1 MIGSLRIHNNFIFI
15 FVFPYFRQFD
25 CRFIE
30 GNRREA
36 ENCRFLTIRMLW
48 YSFFNRFYG
57 HQCNQFTSKL
67 SLYIL
72 RQHNTV
78 FFLLFWLNKKNLN
91 LTQLESS
98 SQNINYVVTFQ
109 TTEEIVQ
116 RLLFVSEIF
125 DGGHRYKISAMNYL
139 FVKYFPLQVLCTNE
153 LIVHFKH
160 FQ

>member
-1 MIGSLRIHNNFIFI
+1 MVINAINSLQSYHYTYYAN
-15 FVFPYFRQFD
+15 
-25 CRFIE
+25 
-30 GNRREA
+30 
-36 ENCRFLTIRMLW
+36 TIL
-48 YSFFNRFYG
+48 F
-57 HQCNQFTSKL
+57 
-67 SLYIL
+67 
-72 RQHNTV
+72 